1 MTKEEIF
8 KDKNCQFFKTC
19 LIKDIDKL
27 KKCTGKLVED
37 KSASRGK

>member
-1 MTKEEIF
+1 MTKEEIC
-8 KDKNCQFFKTC
+8 KYKNCQFFKTC

>member
-1 MTKEEIF
+1 MTKEEIC

-19 LIKDIDKL
+19 LINDIDKL

>member
-1 MTKEEIF
+1 MNKEEIC

-27 KKCTGKLVED
+27 KKCTGKLVVD

>member
-1 MTKEEIF
+1 MTKEEIC

-19 LIKDIDKL
+19 LIKDIKKK